1 MRRILTILAVF
12 LLVVYLSYPF
22 ILESAARF
30 LIVADALKKADAI
43 VVVSGDSNGERIR
56 QGAEL
61 YRQGLGKYFM
71 VSGGYVYWKVTLA
84 DLMRKHANALGV
96 PLSAI
101 IIEDRSQS
109 TYENATLSLPILQKL
124 GVKSV
129 LIVTSPTHTRRVKGV
144 FKKVFNKSGIQ
155 VAIYPAKNSK
165 FNLHRW
171 WTRNEDSEEVVL
183 EYVKLVSY
191 A

>member
-30 LIVADALKKADAI
+30 LIVADPLKKADAI

-71 VSGGYVYWKVTLA
+71 VSGGGGYLEVTLGG
-84 DLMRKHANALGV
+84 LIRKTSKALG
-96 PLSAI
+96 
-101 IIEDRSQS
+101 D
-109 TYENATLSLPILQKL
+109 
-124 GVKSV
+124 
-129 LIVTSPTHTRRVKGV
+129 
-144 FKKVFNKSGIQ
+144 
-155 VAIYPAKNSK
+155 
-165 FNLHRW
+165 
-171 WTRNEDSEEVVL
+171 
-183 EYVKLVSY
+183 LVSGVL
-191 A
+191 

>member
-30 LIVADALKKADAI
+30 LIVADPLKKADAI

-71 VSGGYVYWKVTLA
+71 VSGGDVYWEGTFGEFI
-84 DLMRKHANALGV
+84 RKKANAPG
-96 PLSAI
+96 
-101 IIEDRSQS
+101 
-109 TYENATLSLPILQKL
+109 
-124 GVKSV
+124 GSV
-129 LIVTSPTHTRRVKGV
+129 S
-144 FKKVFNKSGIQ
+144 
-155 VAIYPAKNSK
+155 
-165 FNLHRW
+165 
-171 WTRNEDSEEVVL
+171 
-183 EYVKLVSY
+183 
-191 A
+191 